1 MHRMVTVA
9 ATSLLIVGC
18 GEQPTQL
25 ETFDLPVIPHA
36 AVHAPGGV
44 FGTPLS
50 AAEEVMPAG
59 VVNESRARG
68 NAVFQLSRNAETM
81 SFRLIVA
88 NIENV
93 TMAHIHLGASGANGP
108 PIVWLYPS
116 VDARA
121 PAPSGGGR
129 TQGVIGTGEFA
140 ATDFVGPLAGAT
152 MAELVE
158 VLRAGNAYV
167 NVHTN
172 DGADPSNTG
181 PGDFPGGEIRGQIR
195 QRGH

>member
-1 MHRMVTVA
+1 MRRTVTLGV
-9 ATSLLIVGC
+9 TSLLIAGC
-18 GEQPTQL
+18 GEQPTQP
-25 ETFDLPVIPHA
+25 ETFELPVVPHA
-36 AVHAPGGV
+36 SVHAHNGV

-59 VVNESRARG
+59 IVNESRARG
-68 NAVFQLSRNAETM
+68 NAVFQVSRDGGSVT
-81 SFRLIVA
+81 FRLIVA

-121 PAPSGGGR
+121 PAPAAGGR

-152 MAELVE
+152 MAELIE

-167 NVHTN
+167 NVHTS
-172 DGADPSNTG
+172 DGAEPPDTG